1 MDNIQTFIKES
12 DDFKSIING
21 LHEGLKEQPLAG
33 LSGSAR
39 SVFTSALA
47 NETNKPIFL
56 ITHNLYQA
64 QKVTDDLTALLEDR
78 SVLCTPSMNLFHQ
91 KSQSQ
96 ALNCGRAIRCH

>member
-12 DDFKSIING
+12 DDFKSIVNG
-21 LHEGLKEQPLAG
+21 LHEGLKEQSLAG

-47 NETNKPIFL
+47 QETKRPIFF

-64 QKVTDDLTALLEDR
+64 QKSDGR
-78 SVLCTPSMNLFHQ
+78 SDGASRGSICFFIP
-91 KSQSQ
+91 
-96 ALNCGRAIRCH
+96 RE